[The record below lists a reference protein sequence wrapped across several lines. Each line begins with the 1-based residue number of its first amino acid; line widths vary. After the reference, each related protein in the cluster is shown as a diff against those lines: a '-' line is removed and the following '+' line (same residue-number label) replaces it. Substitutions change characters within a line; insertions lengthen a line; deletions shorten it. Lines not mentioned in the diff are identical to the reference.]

1 LNFVEKINFELL
13 VFAYQVFLFFDGDQ
27 RFAAPTFA
35 RLGQMD
41 GAAFV
46 GRCIY
51 HFFHIKSLL
60 EVNLTGFCN

>member
-1 LNFVEKINFELL
+1 
-13 VFAYQVFLFFDGDQ
+13 VFLRSVFLNSVE